1 MRIRQRLSASTPTT
15 VITADEFRLY
25 ARAVDISSEDSLI
38 EGQIKAAVR
47 WVEEYIGKSIN
58 TNTFTVDVWNFD
70 NDLDLE
76 GNELWLNLS
85 SGPVSSITSV
95 KSYDEDGTEV
105 TLTSGTDYY
114 FLKGDRLRILSA
126 TGIDSFEVVYVAAM
140 TSTEI
145 TDNIKEAVYKLTAE
159 LYMMKGISVTGTI
172 VAKIK
177 ADLSTLLAAERVKLN
192 W

>member
-38 EGQIKAAVR
+38 EGQIKASVR

-70 NDLDLE
+70 NDLDLN

-95 KSYDEDGTEV
+95 KSYDEDGTE
-105 TLTSGTDYY
+105 TILTSGTDFYL
-114 FLKGDRLRILSA
+114 LKGDRLRIVSA
-126 TGIDSFEVVYVAAM
+126 TGIDSFEIVYVAAM

-159 LYMMKGISVTGTI
+159 LYMMKGISVTGAT
-172 VAKIK
+172 VTKLK

>member
-85 SGPVSSITSV
+85 SGSVSSVTSV

-105 TLTSGTDYY
+105 TLTSGTDYH
-114 FLKGDRLRILSA
+114 FLKGDRLRIVSA

-159 LYMMKGISVTGTI
+159 LYMMKGISVTGMT

>member
-38 EGQIKAAVR
+38 EGQIKASVR

-70 NDLDLE
+70 NDLDLN

-95 KSYDEDGTEV
+95 KSYDEDGTE
-105 TLTSGTDYY
+105 TILTSGTDFYL
-114 FLKGDRLRILSA
+114 LKGDRLRIVSA
-126 TGIDSFEVVYVAAM
+126 TGIDSFEIVYVAAM

-145 TDNIKEAVYKLTAE
+145 TDNIKEAIYKLTAE
-159 LYMMKGISVTGTI
+159 LYMMKGISVTGAT
-172 VAKIK
+172 VTKLK

>member
-85 SGPVSSITSV
+85 SGPVSSVTSV

-105 TLTSGTDYY
+105 TLTSGTDYH
-114 FLKGDRLRILSA
+114 FLKGDRLRIVSA

-159 LYMMKGISVTGTI
+159 LYMMKGISVTGMT

>member
-85 SGPVSSITSV
+85 SGPVSSVTSV

-114 FLKGDRLRILSA
+114 FLKGDRLRIVSA

-159 LYMMKGISVTGTI
+159 LYMMKGISVTGMT

-177 ADLSTLLAAERVKLN
+177 ADLSTLLASERVKLN